1 MTAATDKTKKDLIS
15 LLEEIGLLLELR
27 GDNPF
32 KSRAYY
38 RAARNIESLGPDIDD
53 LLQKGALESV
63 RGIGKALAEKIREYL
78 TTGRLV
84 YYEQLRESIPV
95 GFLEMIR
102 LPGLG
107 PKKIRA
113 LHEMLSIQTVGE
125 LEYACMENRLVT
137 LPGFGIKTQD
147 KILAVIE
154 NFKRYSERHL
164 YSDIIGQAEELKAYV
179 ERCRD
184 VLSISIAGSLRRK
197 NDTVKDIDL
206 LVATDAPDSV
216 AGHFLAFPLNE
227 STVAHGPTKISTTL
241 SSGSN
246 SDLRIVTPEQFPYA
260 LHHFTGSKDHNTAMR
275 SRAKKYNLKMNE
287 YGLFRESESIPCTS
301 EEELFESL
309 NLSFIPPELRE
320 DQGEIEA
327 AETGTIPRLIEESDI
342 RGVLHV
348 HTTASDG
355 SDTLE
360 SLAGTAIDMG
370 FQYIGISDH
379 SKSAFYAGGLSV
391 EEIDRQ
397 HDRIDEL
404 NERLPNIRIFKGIE
418 SDILPDGT
426 LDYDNTVLETFD
438 FVIAAVHSHF
448 TMTEAE
454 MTLRIMKAL
463 DNPFT
468 TILAHPTGRLLLSRE
483 PYRVNMEKVI
493 RHAAERGIIIELN
506 AHPRRLDL
514 DWKLCRFAKNSGV
527 KIAINPDAHD
537 CAGLR
542 DIRFGVNIARKGWL
556 TADDCVNCLDTLAIE
571 QIFFRRNQ
579 QIFS

>member
-1 MTAATDKTKKDLIS
+1 MTVTTDKTKKDLIS

-38 RAARNIESLGPDIDD
+38 MAARNIESLGPDIYD
-53 LLQKGALESV
+53 LLQSGELESV
-63 RGIGKALAEKIREYL
+63 RGIGKALSEKIREYL
-78 TTGRLV
+78 ITGRLV
-84 YYEQLRESIPV
+84 YYEQLKESVPS

-113 LHEMLSIQTVGE
+113 LHEKLSIQTVGE
-125 LEYACMENRLVT
+125 LEYACMENRLVS
-137 LPGFGIKTQD
+137 LPGFGVKTQD
-147 KILAVIE
+147 KILTGIE
-154 NFKRYSERHL
+154 NFKHYSERHL
-164 YSDIIGQAEELKAYV
+164 YADIIGPAEELTAYIKK
-179 ERCRD
+179 CPD
-184 VLSISIAGSLRRK
+184 VVSISIAGSLRRK

-206 LVATDAPDSV
+206 LVATDNPASV

-227 STVAHGPTKISTTL
+227 SVVAHGPTRISTTL
-241 SSGSN
+241 SSGIN

-275 SRAKKYNLKMNE
+275 SRAKRHNLKMNE
-287 YGLFRESESIPCTS
+287 YGLFRGSEPIPCSS

-309 NLSFIPPELRE
+309 KLSFIPPELRE

-327 AETGTIPRLIEESDI
+327 AEAGTIPRLIEESDI
-342 RGVLHV
+342 QGVLHV

-355 SDTLE
+355 SDSLE
-360 SLAGTAIDMG
+360 SLARSAIAMG

-391 EEIDRQ
+391 EEIGSQ
-397 HDRIDEL
+397 HELIDEL
-404 NERLPNIRIFKGIE
+404 NEKLSNIRIFKGIE
-418 SDILPDGT
+418 CDILPDGT
-426 LDYDNTVLETFD
+426 LDYDNDVLETFD

-448 TMTEAE
+448 TMTEAQ

-483 PYRVNMEKVI
+483 PYRVNIEKII
-493 RHAAERGIIIELN
+493 RHAADRGTIIELN
-506 AHPRRLDL
+506 AHPHRLDL
-514 DWKLCRFAKNSGV
+514 DWKGCRFAKNNRV

-537 CAGLR
+537 CEGLK
-542 DIRFGVNIARKGWL
+542 DVGFGVNIARKGWL
-556 TADDCVNCLDTLAIE
+556 TVDDCINCLNMHTIE
-571 QIFFRRNQ
+571 ELFSRPNQ
-579 QIFS
+579 